1 MRSMIYRFG
10 KGGVMCLR
18 GNGERFDLFDVTW
31 ERVGEGVLFSIMYGR
46 IEIFV
51 IRF

>member
-10 KGGVMCLR
+10 EGGVARLR

-31 ERVGEGVLFSIMYGR
+31 GRGWGGIFIFVYGK
-46 IEIFV
+46 IFV
-51 IRF
+51 ICF